1 MKVYRSLDEFLVNKP
16 IVTIGTFDG
25 VHLGH
30 QKVIDNL
37 KSIATEIGGET
48 VLFTFYPHPRLVVN
62 PNDDSLRLLTSL
74 NEKIKKLEAVGVHH
88 LVVFPFTQSFAR
100 LSYEE
105 FVRSVLVEQMHV
117 HTLVV
122 GHDHRFGHNR
132 EGGYERIKTL
142 ADSLNF
148 SVLRIEA
155 LSVENT
161 DVSSTKIRDSL
172 LNGAIAEA
180 NHFLGSPYTL
190 SGTVTAGK
198 QLGRTIGYPTAN
210 VVVDDS
216 HKLVPATGVYAARVI
231 VMGAC
236 YNAML
241 NIGFRPT
248 ISQQADSRT
257 IEVHLFD
264 FSGDLYQQTIEVQM
278 FERIRNEQKFES
290 VELLQQ
296 QLQLDDQTVRDYF
309 EKQASIGTNK

>member
-1 MKVYRSLDEFLVNKP
+1 MKVYRSLDDFSVNKP
-16 IVTIGTFDG
+16 VVTIGTFDG

-74 NEKIKKLEAVGVHH
+74 NEKIKKLEAAGVDH

-172 LNGAIAEA
+172 LSGAIAEA

-216 HKLVPATGVYAARVI
+216 HKLVPATGVYAARVL

-264 FSGDLYQQTIEVQM
+264 FSGDLYQQGIEVQM

-290 VELLQQ
+290 VQHLQQ
-296 QLQLDDQTVRDYF
+296 QLRTDEYTVRTYF
-309 EKQASIGTNK
+309 ENQA

>member
-1 MKVYRSLDEFLVNKP
+1 VKVYRSLDEFTVNKP
-16 IVTIGTFDG
+16 VVTIGTFDG

-30 QKVIDNL
+30 QKVIDSL
-37 KSIATEIGGET
+37 KSIATEMGGET

-74 NEKIKKLEAVGVHH
+74 NEKIKKLEAVGVDH
-88 LVVFPFTQSFAR
+88 LVVFPFTPSFAR

-105 FVRSVLVEQMHV
+105 FVRSVLVDQMHV
-117 HTLVV
+117 HALVV

-172 LNGAIAEA
+172 LSGAIAEA
-180 NHFLGSPYTL
+180 NHFLGAPYTL
-190 SGTVTAGK
+190 RGTVLAGK

-210 VVVDDS
+210 VLVDDS
-216 HKLVPATGVYAARVI
+216 HKLIPATGVYAARV
-231 VMGAC
+231 VAMGAN

-248 ISQQADSRT
+248 VSQQADSRT

-264 FSGDLYQQTIEVQM
+264 FSGDLYQQDIEVQIL
-278 FERIRNEQKFES
+278 ERIRNEQKFES
-290 VELLQQ
+290 VQQLQQ
-296 QLQLDDQTVRDYF
+296 QLRTDEQTVRTYF
-309 EKQASIGTNK
+309 ENHASF

>member
-1 MKVYRSLDEFLVNKP
+1 MKVYRSLDEFSVNKP

-148 SVLRIEA
+148 SVQRIEA
-155 LSVENT
+155 LSVEKI
-161 DVSSTKIRDSL
+161 DVSSTKIRDFL
-172 LNGAIAEA
+172 LAGAISEA
-180 NHFLGSPYTL
+180 NNLLGAPYTL
-190 SGTVTAGK
+190 RGTVSAGK

-216 HKLVPATGVYAARVI
+216 HKLVPATGVYAARVL

-296 QLQLDDQTVRDYF
+296 QLQLDEQTVRDYF

>member
-1 MKVYRSLDEFLVNKP
+1 MKVYRSLDDFSVNKP
-16 IVTIGTFDG
+16 VVTIGTFDG

-30 QKVIDNL
+30 QKVIDSL
-37 KSIATEIGGET
+37 RSIAAEMGGET

-74 NEKIKKLEAVGVHH
+74 NEKIKKLEAVGVDH
-88 LVVFPFTQSFAR
+88 LVVFPFTPSFAR

-105 FVRSVLVEQMHV
+105 FVRSVLVGQMHV

-132 EGGYERIKTL
+132 EGGYERIKAL
-142 ADSLNF
+142 ADSLYF

-155 LSVENT
+155 LSVENI

-180 NHFLGSPYTL
+180 NHFLGAPYTL
-190 SGTVTAGK
+190 SGTVSAGK

-210 VVVDDS
+210 VLVDDS
-216 HKLVPATGVYAARVI
+216 HKLIPATGVYAARVL

-264 FSGDLYQQTIEVQM
+264 FSGDLYQLAIEVQM
-278 FERIRNEQKFES
+278 LERIRNEQKFDSLEH
-290 VELLQQ
+290 LKQ
-296 QLQLDDQTVRDYF
+296 QLRTDEQTVRAYF
-309 EKQASIGTNK
+309 ENQASF

>member
-142 ADSLNF
+142 ADSLKF

-296 QLQLDDQTVRDYF
+296 QLQLDEQTVRDYF

>member
-1 MKVYRSLDEFLVNKP
+1 MKVYRSLDEFSVNKP
-16 IVTIGTFDG
+16 VVTIGTFDG

-30 QKVIDNL
+30 QKVIDSL
-37 KSIATEIGGET
+37 KSIAAEMGGET

-74 NEKIKKLEAVGVHH
+74 NEKIKKLEAVGVDH
-88 LVVFPFTQSFAR
+88 LVVFPFTPSFAR

-105 FVRSVLVEQMHV
+105 FVRSVLVGQMHV

-172 LNGAIAEA
+172 LNGSIAEA
-180 NHFLGSPYTL
+180 NHFLGAPYTL
-190 SGTVTAGK
+190 SGTVSAGK

-210 VVVDDS
+210 VLVDDS
-216 HKLVPATGVYAARVI
+216 HKLIPATGVYAARVH
-231 VMGAC
+231 VQGAC

-248 ISQQADSRT
+248 VSQQADSRT

-264 FSGDLYQQTIEVQM
+264 FSGDLYQLAIEVQM
-278 FERIRNEQKFES
+278 LERIRNEQKFDSLEH
-290 VELLQQ
+290 LKQ
-296 QLQLDDQTVRDYF
+296 QLRTDEQTVRAYF
-309 EKQASIGTNK
+309 ENQASF

>member
-1 MKVYRSLDEFLVNKP
+1 VKVYRSLDEFSVNKP

-105 FVRSVLVEQMHV
+105 FVRSVLVDQMHV

-172 LNGAIAEA
+172 FNGAIAEA

-216 HKLVPATGVYAARVI
+216 HKLVPATGVYAARVL

-264 FSGDLYQQTIEVQM
+264 FSGDLYQQGIEVQM

-290 VELLQQ
+290 VQHLQQ
-296 QLQLDDQTVRDYF
+296 QLRTDEYTVRTYF
-309 EKQASIGTNK
+309 ENQA

>member
-1 MKVYRSLDEFLVNKP
+1 MKVYRSLDEFSVNKP

-190 SGTVTAGK
+190 SGTVSAGK

-210 VVVDDS
+210 VMVDDS
-216 HKLVPATGVYAARVI
+216 HKLIPATGVYAARVH
-231 VMGAC
+231 VQGAC

-248 ISQQADSRT
+248 VSQQADNRT

-264 FSGDLYQQTIEVQM
+264 FSGDLYQQGIEVQM

-290 VELLQQ
+290 VQHLQQ
-296 QLQLDDQTVRDYF
+296 QLRTDEYTVRTYF
-309 EKQASIGTNK
+309 ENQA